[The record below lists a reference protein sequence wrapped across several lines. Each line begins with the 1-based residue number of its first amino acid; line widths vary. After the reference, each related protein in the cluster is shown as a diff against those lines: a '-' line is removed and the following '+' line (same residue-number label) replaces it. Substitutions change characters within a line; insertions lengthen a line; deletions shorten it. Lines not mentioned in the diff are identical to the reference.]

1 MCLGLKLNLP
11 AGNNLINH
19 SKSSRKPKLFAKLWF
34 WGGGGVFLGVVF
46 FQTTIVQYFTKK
58 LRTPNNNLM
67 REKTLIGGKALFPP
81 PLICKREFHF
91 LCIAY
96 CCILFYTGERGTG
109 ESENSP
115 PASSAALRAFD
126 FCSQSR
132 LLCKRISC
140 ASRAAE
146 KRRSRWRGA
155 RHGPAPAAKAMV
167 RVRAREPGVP
177 RACPCF
183 GDVCRG
189 WWGRA
194 TACPPVQPSPIGM
207 LLAKPRP
214 DDGKAEPC
222 LLLSNTK
229 FHSSEISLCPLN
241 QSLFL
246 SFIWKRIKQ
255 PVRLRARITSSD

>member
-1 MCLGLKLNLP
+1 M
-11 AGNNLINH
+11 
-19 SKSSRKPKLFAKLWF
+19 
-34 WGGGGVFLGVVF
+34 GVVF

-67 REKTLIGGKALFPP
+67 KEKTLIGGKALFPP

-96 CCILFYTGERGTG
+96 CCILFYTGERATG

-115 PASSAALRAFD
+115 PARSAALRAFD

-146 KRRSRWRGA
+146 TRRSRWRGA
-155 RHGPAPAAKAMV
+155 RRGPAPAAKGTV
-167 RVRAREPGVP
+167 CVRAREPGVP

-183 GDVCRG
+183 GDVCRVG
-189 WWGRA
+189 GAELQRA
-194 TACPPVQPSPIGM
+194 RRCSLLPSGCCWLSHGLMTA
-207 LLAKPRP
+207 R
-214 DDGKAEPC
+214 
-222 LLLSNTK
+222 LSLVFYYQTPNFTLVK
-229 FHSSEISLCPLN
+229 FHSV
-241 QSLFL
+241 L
-246 SFIWKRIKQ
+246 SKSFSVIYMEENKAACKTQ
-255 PVRLRARITSSD
+255 GEDHQQ